1 MKKTLRLVVALLFLG
16 AAREACSQEKIRV
29 GQGSISLQ
37 SGLMH
42 IGKDR
47 GLFAKYGLT
56 TEVIYI
62 PGGSINVQVLISG
75 NLDLSQLS
83 GAPGVAANLEGADL
97 IYFVGLLD
105 KLNYQLIT
113 RPEIR
118 NIEQL
123 KGKKF
128 GVSRFGSSADFGMR
142 AMLKRSGVDPVKEA
156 TILQIGDEPAR
167 IAAIKSGNIDG
178 TVANAPFG
186 TEAERLKL
194 NIIADSVKMDI
205 PFFNTGLLGSKRYLE
220 KQDAKVM
227 NFLRAYLEAI
237 KVLKTERE
245 YSIKTLAQFTRVQN
259 LKAVQEGYDYFVAQ
273 LPSVPYPSV
282 EAMQAVVA
290 QIAETNPKARNVD
303 AKNYVSD
310 RYLRRLEDEGF
321 REKALGEVTQRRR
334 HGDKARETHGD
345 KERGHTEVVGEG
357 LNKSVKATS
366 ARKSKTS
373 FAISSGFST

>member
-1 MKKTLRLVVALLFLG
+1 MRKSILLALCLIFCGSIG
-16 AAREACSQEKIRV
+16 AGNAQEKIRV
-29 GQGSISLQ
+29 GQGSVSLQ

-42 IGKDR
+42 IAKDR
-47 GLFAKYGLT
+47 GLFAKYGLV
-56 TEVIYI
+56 TEVVYI
-62 PGGSINVQVLISG
+62 PGGTTNVQVLVSG
-75 NLDLSQLS
+75 SLDLSQLS

-97 IYFVGLLD
+97 VYFLGLLD

-113 RPEIR
+113 RPEIKSV
-118 NIEQL
+118 EQL

-142 AMLKRSGVDPVKEA
+142 AMLKRVGVDPVKEA

-194 NIIADSVKMDI
+194 NVVADSVKMDI
-205 PFFNTGLLGSKRYLE
+205 PFFNTGLLGSKRYLD

-245 YSIKTLAQFTRVQN
+245 YSIKALAQFTRVQN
-259 LKAVQEGYDYFVAQ
+259 LKAVQEGYDYFVKQ
-273 LPSVPYPSV
+273 LEPVPYPSV
-282 EAMQAVVA
+282 AAMQAVVD
-290 QIAETNPKARNVD
+290 QIAESNAKARGID
-303 AKNYVSD
+303 AKSYVTG
-310 RYLRRLEDEGF
+310 RYLKRLEEEGF
-321 REKALGEVTQRRR
+321 
-334 HGDKARETHGD
+334 
-345 KERGHTEVVGEG
+345 
-357 LNKSVKATS
+357 VK
-366 ARKSKTS
+366 KIWGK
-373 FAISSGFST
+373 

>member
-1 MKKTLRLVVALLFLG
+1 MKKTTCLIAVLFFLTT
-16 AAREACSQEKIRV
+16 RV
-29 GQGSISLQ
+29 KPAPRKGFASGKGSISLQ
-37 SGLMH
+37 SGLMY

-62 PGGSINVQVLISG
+62 PGGSTNVQVLVSG

-83 GAPGVAANLEGADL
+83 GAPGVAANLEGADI

-113 RPEIR
+113 RPEIKS
-118 NIEQL
+118 IEQL
-123 KGKKF
+123 KGRGGDKGKKF

-142 AMLKRSGVDPVKEA
+142 AMLKRVGVDPVKEA

-205 PFFNTGLLGSKRYLE
+205 PFFNTGLLGSKRYLD

-245 YSIKTLAQFTRVQN
+245 YSIKALAQFTRVQN

-273 LPSVPYPSV
+273 LPPVPYPSL

-303 AKNYVSD
+303 AKNYVTD

-321 REKALGEVTQRRR
+321 
-334 HGDKARETHGD
+334 
-345 KERGHTEVVGEG
+345 
-357 LNKSVKATS
+357 VK
-366 ARKSKTS
+366 KLWGK
-373 FAISSGFST
+373 